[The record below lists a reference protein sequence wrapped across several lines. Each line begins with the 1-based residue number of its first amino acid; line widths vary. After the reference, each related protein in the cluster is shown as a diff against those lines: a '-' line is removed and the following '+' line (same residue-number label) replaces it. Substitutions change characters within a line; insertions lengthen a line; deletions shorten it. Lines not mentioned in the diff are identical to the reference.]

1 MAFSGKSYMANRRRG
16 QSMVEFAISFPFLL
30 LLLVSI
36 IFFGRYFLIAQ
47 VLLYA
52 AQEGSKVAAR
62 TPGLS
67 DPDVRG
73 QVRGFTVTGA
83 QLNPNSLIY
92 TAIGSAN
99 LLSGGNTGSMP
110 PGSRVEIFRSGAAD
124 NWDAD
129 GTTADTTAPG
139 TIQVRIDYPFELIG
153 NPFNPGASQ
162 GEVSGP
168 VAIAMTVNGSKPPV
182 RFLNFTLTE
191 RATAG
196 EEIYQP

>member
-1 MAFSGKSYMANRRRG
+1 
-16 QSMVEFAISFPFLL
+16 MVEFAISFPFVL

-62 TPGLS
+62 TPNLS

-83 QLNPNSLIY
+83 QLNINSVIY
-92 TAIGSAN
+92 TAIASAN
-99 LLSGGNTGSMP
+99 LLSNGNTGNMP
-110 PGSRVEIFRSGAAD
+110 PGSRVEIFRSGAVD

-129 GTTADTTAPG
+129 GTAADTTALG
-139 TIQVRIDYPFELIG
+139 TVQVRIDYPFELIG
-153 NPFNPGASQ
+153 NPFNGGASQ
-162 GEVSGP
+162 GSVSGT
-168 VAIAMTVNGSKPPV
+168 VAIAMTVDGSRPPL
-182 RFLNFTLTE
+182 RFNNFTITE

>member
-1 MAFSGKSYMANRRRG
+1 MQLRGNYQMANRRRG

-52 AQEGSKVAAR
+52 AQEGAKVAAR
-62 TPGLS
+62 TPNLS

-73 QVRGFTVTGA
+73 QVRGFTVTGG
-83 QLNPNSLIY
+83 QLNTNSVIY
-92 TAIGSAN
+92 TAVASAN
-99 LLSGGNTGSMP
+99 LLSQGKTGNMP
-110 PGSRVEIFRSGAAD
+110 PGSRVEIFRNQAAD

-129 GTTADTTAPG
+129 GTAADTTAIG
-139 TIQVRIDYPFELIG
+139 TVQVRIDYPFELIG
-153 NPFNPGASQ
+153 NPFNGGAPQ
-162 GEVSGP
+162 GSVRGP
-168 VAIAMTVNGSKPPV
+168 VAIAMTADGSKPPV
-182 RFLNFTLTE
+182 RFLNFTITE